1 MKNKIKTIIPICI
14 LAMIIPATPVHALY
28 EHEIVEKVIPMEYSE
43 YKAVGD
49 GYILLAKLD
58 SGFSDSTWSYG
69 VYDYMNQ
76 QWIMEYQ
83 PLEGYIDKAEYAGD
97 GIFAFAKEGSTFLLD
112 TATQNIVELELNV
125 SPEEL
130 HFYNGHAVIDAQ
142 GTEGYRVFVVDKD
155 GKDYATRVT
164 DAISHDDTQN
174 LTYLR
179 HCFTNENYVVYIY
192 DRTDFLIYN
201 IEEDV
206 VSDIYSPDFAD
217 KMSDDF
223 KDNLS
228 CAVCGDKYLALMNM
242 EGNDGKNYYAVL
254 DFTGNVVLNAT
265 QCDYAAVTEKG
276 NILVR
281 NSNQTEEI
289 QLADLTIPGEQ
300 ELKNLARVSWNPDS
314 RKEITIG
321 MDRTGNVYKNT
332 MEYNDIFYLDN
343 APEYDQA
350 DTWYL
355 GGNYSKFQGV
365 WYFPEGT
372 KEDGFVNV
380 RLVGDGNVIYESG
393 TINAQNVNESFDVDV
408 SGVNELRLEYV
419 GEADLNDLL
428 LGLADAMVM

>member
-1 MKNKIKTIIPICI
+1 M
-14 LAMIIPATPVHALY
+14 
-28 EHEIVEKVIPMEYSE
+28 
-43 YKAVGD
+43 
-49 GYILLAKLD
+49 
-58 SGFSDSTWSYG
+58 
-69 VYDYMNQ
+69 
-76 QWIMEYQ
+76 
-83 PLEGYIDKAEYAGD
+83 
-97 GIFAFAKEGSTFLLD
+97 
-112 TATQNIVELELNV
+112 
-125 SPEEL
+125 
-130 HFYNGHAVIDAQ
+130 
-142 GTEGYRVFVVDKD
+142 
-155 GKDYATRVT
+155 
-164 DAISHDDTQN
+164 
-174 LTYLR
+174 
-179 HCFTNENYVVYIY
+179 
-192 DRTDFLIYN
+192 
-201 IEEDV
+201 
-206 VSDIYSPDFAD
+206 
-217 KMSDDF
+217 
-223 KDNLS
+223 
-228 CAVCGDKYLALMNM
+228 
-242 EGNDGKNYYAVL
+242 L

-289 QLADLTIPGEQ
+289 QLADLTITGEQ

-355 GGNYSKFQGV
+355 GSNYSKFQGV

-408 SGVNELRLEYV
+408 SGVKELRLEYV